1 MLVLYLRSVSSEGP
15 DTGGDS
21 WSAFSG
27 VCGGG
32 LIGQWVGHLPLALPF
47 GRHLPIPNGELEPR
61 WSTVRILKL

>member
-15 DTGGDS
+15 DTGEDS

-27 VCGGG
+27 VCVGA

-47 GRHLPIPNGELEPR
+47 RDTSPPQMESWNLDGLL
-61 WSTVRILKL
+61 